1 MLHLLAVTAALAA
14 PQVDVPELFAE
25 QLPDVKDKTEI
36 AVLLPQTMP
45 DLFDEYFADATA
57 RKRAYDF
64 DLAAAP
70 DCFGAN
76 VCFVATFTGEKGGQ
90 PSGRRRVELAR
101 GRIGRFQPLSCGA
114 SCSPPSISW
123 RERGATYEIQAKVD
137 RKRQLIRMA
146 NSAIRNG
153 PR

>member
-1 MLHLLAVTAALAA
+1 MLHLLAVAAALAA

-25 QLPDVKDKTEI
+25 ELPRVKDKTEI

-57 RKRAYDF
+57 RRRSYDL
-64 DLAAAP
+64 DLGAAP
-70 DCFGAN
+70 NCFGAN
-76 VCFVATFTGEKGGQ
+76 ACFVATFTGEKGGT
-90 PSGRRRVELAR
+90 PSGKQRVELAR
-101 GRIGRFQPLSCGA
+101 GRVGRFQPLSCGG

-137 RKRQLIRMA
+137 RRRQLVRMA
-146 NSAIRNG
+146 NSAIRHG